1 MAAHE
6 EQEVST
12 NKIPRL
18 YGHDNFT
25 KWKVLFEAAVCYNDV
40 DMWNSI
46 KNGPQAAAV
55 VAEGANPNA
64 NAALRE
70 RMRKVD
76 DRALAMLKLG
86 LSWDIL
92 TKVAHHQ
99 TAKQMYD
106 AILEMYEGNEEL
118 KEIKKARLKQQLERF
133 NYKSGER
140 LKSILE
146 RFFSIVNEIRTTN
159 LAVTD
164 LELNNKLLSS
174 MPKEWYT
181 ACKFILTKPNYKE
194 LKLDDVVCFLQAS
207 EIEMIDN
214 EMIREESPSF
224 TVSNALIAP
233 MGNLSTK
240 NHQQIPIIEEP
251 SEHHNDNTKS
261 FVGVGT
267 SGGGSQPGMAR
278 QQNVPKSRGF

>member
-18 YGHDNFT
+18 YGQDNFT

-46 KNGPQAAAV
+46 KNGPQAVAV
-55 VAEGANPNA
+55 AAEGANPNN

-99 TAKQMYD
+99 TAK
-106 AILEMYEGNEEL
+106 
-118 KEIKKARLKQQLERF
+118 
-133 NYKSGER
+133 
-140 LKSILE
+140 
-146 RFFSIVNEIRTTN
+146 
-159 LAVTD
+159 
-164 LELNNKLLSS
+164 
-174 MPKEWYT
+174 
-181 ACKFILTKPNYKE
+181 
-194 LKLDDVVCFLQAS
+194 
-207 EIEMIDN
+207 
-214 EMIREESPSF
+214 
-224 TVSNALIAP
+224 
-233 MGNLSTK
+233 
-240 NHQQIPIIEEP
+240 
-251 SEHHNDNTKS
+251 
-261 FVGVGT
+261 
-267 SGGGSQPGMAR
+267 
-278 QQNVPKSRGF
+278 